1 MKISTTKQLSAYLK
15 DIRLDNGLSQTD
27 VAKKVGIRQDTVSSF
42 ELRPDS
48 IKMETFFKLLSAL
61 ELDFEI
67 TSRNTKNSDDDS
79 GWKEEW

>member
-15 DIRLDNGLSQTD
+15 DVRLESGLSQTD
-27 VAKKVGIRQDTVSSF
+27 VAKKVAVRQDTVSNF
-42 ELRPDS
+42 ELRS
-48 IKMETFFKLLSAL
+48 GTTKMDTFFKLLSAL

-67 TSRNTKNSDDDS
+67 TPRNSKLGDDES

>member
-15 DIRLDNGLSQTD
+15 DVRLDNELSQAD
-27 VAKKVGIRQDTVSSF
+27 VAKKVGIRQDTVSNF
-42 ELRPDS
+42 ELRAGTT
-48 IKMETFFKLLSAL
+48 KMDTFFKLLSAL

-67 TSRNTKNSDDDS
+67 TPRNSKVRDDES

>member
-15 DIRLDNGLSQTD
+15 DVRLDNELSQAD
-27 VAKKVGIRQDTVSSF
+27 VAKKVGVRQDTVSNF
-42 ELRPDS
+42 ELRAGTT
-48 IKMETFFKLLSAL
+48 KMDTFFKLLSAL

-67 TSRNTKNSDDDS
+67 TPRNRKNSDDSS